1 MIPQQLVASLFAIA
15 LVSLGAAV
23 AGLYAGPRESYR
35 GFWFM
40 CGIWGV
46 IDGVIAWTS
55 FLQEPLPLDELR
67 GVLAINLGLQ
77 AIYLPLG
84 LILATR
90 SKPALKGLGW
100 GILVQAVALGVI
112 DAYFY
117 AKCGGLL

>member
-1 MIPQQLVASLFAIA
+1 MSIPQQLVASLFALA

-23 AGLYAGPRESYR
+23 VGLYAGPRESFR

-46 IDGVIAWTS
+46 IDGVVAWTS
-55 FLQEPLPLDELR
+55 FLQEPLPLNELR
-67 GVLAINLGLQ
+67 FVLAINLGLQ

-84 LILATR
+84 VIMATR
-90 SKPALKGLGW
+90 SKPAFKGLGW
-100 GILVQAVALGVI
+100 GILVQAVALGAI

-117 AKCGGLL
+117 VKCGGV

>member
-1 MIPQQLVASLFAIA
+1 MISQQLVASLFALA
-15 LVSLGAAV
+15 LVSLAAAV
-23 AGLYAGPRESYR
+23 AGLYAGPRESFR

-55 FLQEPLPLDELR
+55 FVQEPLPLDELR
-67 GVLAINLGLQ
+67 GVLGLNLALQ

-84 LILATR
+84 LVMATR

-100 GILVQAVALGVI
+100 GILTQAVALGAI

-117 AKCGGLL
+117 VKCGGV

>member
-1 MIPQQLVASLFAIA
+1 MIPQQLVASLFALA

-23 AGLYAGPRESYR
+23 AGLYANPRESYR
-35 GFWFM
+35 GFWLM
-40 CGIWGV
+40 CSIWGV

-55 FLQEPLPLDELR
+55 FVQEPLPLDELR
-67 GVLAINLGLQ
+67 GVLAINLALQ

-84 LILATR
+84 LVMATR
-90 SKPALKGLGW
+90 SKPALRGLGW

-117 AKCGGLL
+117 VKCGGL